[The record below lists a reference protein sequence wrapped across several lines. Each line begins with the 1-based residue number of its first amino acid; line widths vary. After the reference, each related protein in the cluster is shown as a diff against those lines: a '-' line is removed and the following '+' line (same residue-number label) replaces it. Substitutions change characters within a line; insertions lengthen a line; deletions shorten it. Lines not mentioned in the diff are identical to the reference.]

1 MKRLKGFFFITSL
14 LVSVLLMWNFI
25 QTQTEFSKKK
35 VKSNDF
41 KIIEVTGD
49 GVFYKNQIIDKDNIQ
64 KIDLSNQDKIDK
76 LSIYVDN
83 NTTFKFR
90 FFDSFFTVLPDS
102 FLKYNLSIISLLK
115 GEFYWNEEKSKKKK
129 LIPSYAISLPGN
141 KKLFLSRKGRIV
153 ISDSEIK
160 VWNYDGLLTL
170 RSSTE
175 EFQINKGEYLSLKD
189 GIVPIPVKFPPK
201 PIILRPENN
210 LIIFRAKNTIVQFQ
224 WKEVFDFKQNK
235 ETIYILKLYSSVN
248 MGKLYEDQ
256 EMNENGPFSAE
267 RRTNATN
274 IPVDFSALSQTNTI
288 FWRIFPYDKTT
299 YLEGEP
305 SEIRKL
311 QIANFLLNN
320 KKAQLPPKLLV
331 DPPSISGNIV
341 ILSGEADPKSRLF
354 VDGKEY
360 DIDDAGKFNLN
371 LSFEKSGIY
380 TIVFELISPS
390 DRKNIQKKIVRIY

>member
-49 GVFYKNQIIDKDNIQ
+49 GVFYKSQIIDKDNIQ
-64 KIDLSNQDKIDK
+64 KIDLSNQDIIDK

-90 FFDSFFTVLPDS
+90 FFDSFFIVLPDS

-115 GEFYWNEEKSKKKK
+115 GEFYWNEEKSKKNKK
-129 LIPSYAISLPGN
+129 ISSYAISLPDN

-160 VWNYDGLLTL
+160 VWNYDGSLTL

-210 LIIFRAKNTIVQFQ
+210 LIILRAKNTIVQFQ
-224 WKEVFDFKQNK
+224 WKELLDFKQNK

-256 EMNENGPFSAE
+256 EKNANGLFSAE

-299 YLEGEP
+299 NLEGEP

-360 DIDDAGKFNLN
+360 DIDEDGKFNLN